1 MTAATDRTK
10 ERADRAQRSI
20 RSLLADS
27 AYATVGAG
35 GAAIEFVRS
44 IDRVRADQARN
55 LGKDAPNQLRQLRE
69 QSVASARS
77 AIDNGVTSVR
87 TMREQATKELDTLR
101 EQATKELD
109 TLREQATKE
118 FDGLAKRGRGLVGSV
133 RDSAAVRQAVGQT
146 RTARSRVKAAGTSV
160 GRAAEDTAKAVDR
173 AGTIVADRTEPGT
186 GQQTAARRTGT
197 PTPTGGRRGGAV
209 RPYEERTVD
218 ELRDRARE
226 LGIEGFSTMTK
237 DELIAALRR
246 QR

>member
-27 AYATVGAG
+27 AYATIGAG

-44 IDRVRADQARN
+44 IDRVRTEQARN
-55 LGKDAPNQLRQLRE
+55 LGKDTPNQLRQLRE
-69 QSVASARS
+69 QSVAGARS
-77 AIDNGVTSVR
+77 AIDNGVISVR
-87 TMREQATKELDTLR
+87 TLR

-118 FDGLAKRGRGLVGSV
+118 FDDLAKRGRGLVGSV

-186 GQQTAARRTGT
+186 GHQTAARRTGT

-218 ELRDRARE
+218 ELRDRAKE

>member
-27 AYATVGAG
+27 AYATIGAG

-44 IDRVRADQARN
+44 IDRNRADQARN

-69 QSVASARS
+69 QSVANARS
-77 AIDNGVTSVR
+77 AIDSGVTGVR
-87 TMREQATKELDTLR
+87 TLR

-133 RDSAAVRQAVGQT
+133 RDSAAVRQAVGQS

-173 AGTIVADRTEPGT
+173 AGTIVADRTEPGA
-186 GQQTAARRTGT
+186 GRQTAARRTGT

-237 DELIAALRR
+237 DELIAALRK

>member
-27 AYATVGAG
+27 AYATIGAG

-44 IDRVRADQARN
+44 IDRTRAGQARN
-55 LGKDAPNQLRQLRE
+55 LGKDAPKQLRQLRE
-69 QSVASARS
+69 QGVASARS
-77 AIDNGVTSVR
+77 AIDGSVTGVR
-87 TMREQATKELDTLR
+87 
-101 EQATKELD
+101 

-118 FDGLAKRGRGLVGSV
+118 FDDLAKRGRGLVGSV

-186 GQQTAARRTGT
+186 GQHTAGRTGT
-197 PTPTGGRRGGAV
+197 STATAGRRGGAV
-209 RPYEERTVD
+209 RPYEERTVE

-237 DELIAALRR
+237 DELIAALRK

>member
-27 AYATVGAG
+27 AYATIGAG

-44 IDRVRADQARN
+44 IDRVRAEQARN

-69 QSVASARS
+69 QSVANARS

-87 TMREQATKELDTLR
+87 TLR

-186 GQQTAARRTGT
+186 GHQTAARRTGT

-218 ELRDRARE
+218 ELRDRAKE

>member
-1 MTAATDRTK
+1 MTAATDRTR

-27 AYATVGAG
+27 AYATI

-44 IDRVRADQARN
+44 IDRVRAEQARN

-69 QSVASARS
+69 QSVANARS

-87 TMREQATKELDTLR
+87 TLR
-101 EQATKELD
+101 EQATKEFD

-173 AGTIVADRTEPGT
+173 AGTIVADSTEPGT
-186 GQQTAARRTGT
+186 GHQTAARRTGT

-218 ELRDRARE
+218 ELRDRAKE

>member
-27 AYATVGAG
+27 AYATIGAG

-44 IDRVRADQARN
+44 IDRVRTEQARN
-55 LGKDAPNQLRQLRE
+55 LGKDTPNQLRQLRE
-69 QSVASARS
+69 QSVAGARS

-87 TMREQATKELDTLR
+87 TLR

-118 FDGLAKRGRGLVGSV
+118 FDDLAKRGRGLVGSV

-146 RTARSRVKAAGTSV
+146 RTARSRVKAAGPSV
-160 GRAAEDTAKAVDR
+160 GGAAEDTAKAVDR

-186 GQQTAARRTGT
+186 SHQTAARRTGT

-218 ELRDRARE
+218 ELRDRAKE

>member
-27 AYATVGAG
+27 AYATIGAG

-44 IDRVRADQARN
+44 IDRVRAEQARN
-55 LGKDAPNQLRQLRE
+55 LGKDTPNQLRQLRE
-69 QSVASARS
+69 QSVAGARS

-87 TMREQATKELDTLR
+87 TLR

-118 FDGLAKRGRGLVGSV
+118 FDDLAKRGRGLVGSV

-186 GQQTAARRTGT
+186 GHQTAARRTGT

-218 ELRDRARE
+218 ELRDRAKE

>member
-27 AYATVGAG
+27 AYATIGAG

-44 IDRVRADQARN
+44 IDGVRAEQARN

-69 QSVASARS
+69 QSVAGARS

-87 TMREQATKELDTLR
+87 TLR

-133 RDSAAVRQAVGQT
+133 RDSAAVRQAIGQT

-186 GQQTAARRTGT
+186 GHQTAARRTGT

-218 ELRDRARE
+218 ELRDRAKE

>member
-27 AYATVGAG
+27 AYATIGAG

-44 IDRVRADQARN
+44 IDRVRAEQARS

-69 QSVASARS
+69 QSVAS
-77 AIDNGVTSVR
+77 VR
-87 TMREQATKELDTLR
+87 TLREQATKELDTLR

-186 GQQTAARRTGT
+186 GHQTAAGRTGT
-197 PTPTGGRRGGAV
+197 PTPTAGRRGGAV

-218 ELRDRARE
+218 ELRDRAKE

-237 DELIAALRR
+237 DELIAALRK

>member
-27 AYATVGAG
+27 AYATIGAG
-35 GAAIEFVRS
+35 GAAIEYVRS
-44 IDRVRADQARN
+44 IDRVRAEQARN

-69 QSVASARS
+69 QSVANARS

-87 TMREQATKELDTLR
+87 TLR

-186 GQQTAARRTGT
+186 GHQTAARRTGT

-218 ELRDRARE
+218 ELRDRAKE

>member
-1 MTAATDRTK
+1 MTAATDRTR

-27 AYATVGAG
+27 AYATIGAG

-44 IDRVRADQARN
+44 IDRVRAEQARN

-69 QSVASARS
+69 QSVANARS

-87 TMREQATKELDTLR
+87 TLR
-101 EQATKELD
+101 EQATKEFD

-186 GQQTAARRTGT
+186 GHQTAARRTGT

-218 ELRDRARE
+218 ELRDRAKE

>member
-27 AYATVGAG
+27 AYATIGAG

-44 IDRVRADQARN
+44 IDRVRAEQARN

-87 TMREQATKELDTLR
+87 TLR

-186 GQQTAARRTGT
+186 GHQTAARRTGT

-218 ELRDRARE
+218 ELRDRAKE
-226 LGIEGFSTMTK
+226 LGIEGFSTMSK

>member
-1 MTAATDRTK
+1 MTAATDRTR

-27 AYATVGAG
+27 AYATIGAG

-44 IDRVRADQARN
+44 IDRVRAEQARN

-69 QSVASARS
+69 QSVANARS

-87 TMREQATKELDTLR
+87 TLR
-101 EQATKELD
+101 EQATKEFD

-173 AGTIVADRTEPGT
+173 AGTIVADSTEPGT
-186 GQQTAARRTGT
+186 GHQTAARRTGT

-218 ELRDRARE
+218 ELRDRAKE

>member
-10 ERADRAQRSI
+10 ERADRAQRSM

-27 AYATVGAG
+27 AYATIGAG

-44 IDRVRADQARN
+44 IDRVRAEQARN

-69 QSVASARS
+69 QSVAGARS

-87 TMREQATKELDTLR
+87 TLR

-186 GQQTAARRTGT
+186 GHQTAARRTGT

-218 ELRDRARE
+218 ELRDRAKE

>member
-27 AYATVGAG
+27 AYATIGAG

-44 IDRVRADQARN
+44 IDRVRAEQARN

-69 QSVASARS
+69 QSVAGARS

-87 TMREQATKELDTLR
+87 TLR

-186 GQQTAARRTGT
+186 GHQTAARRTGT

-218 ELRDRARE
+218 ELRDRAKE

>member
-27 AYATVGAG
+27 AYATIGAG

-44 IDRVRADQARN
+44 IDRVRAEQARN

-87 TMREQATKELDTLR
+87 TLR

-118 FDGLAKRGRGLVGSV
+118 FDGLAERGRGLVGSV

-186 GQQTAARRTGT
+186 GHQTAARRTGT

-218 ELRDRARE
+218 ELRDRAKE

-237 DELIAALRR
+237 DELIAALRK

>member
-27 AYATVGAG
+27 AYATIGAG

-44 IDRVRADQARN
+44 IDRVRTEQARN
-55 LGKDAPNQLRQLRE
+55 LGKDTPNQLRQLRE
-69 QSVASARS
+69 QSVAGARS

-87 TMREQATKELDTLR
+87 TLR

-118 FDGLAKRGRGLVGSV
+118 FDDLAKRGRGLVGSV

-186 GQQTAARRTGT
+186 GHQTAARRTGT

-218 ELRDRARE
+218 ELRDRAKE

>member
-27 AYATVGAG
+27 AYATIGAG

-44 IDRVRADQARN
+44 IDRVRAEQARN

-69 QSVASARS
+69 QSVANARS

-87 TMREQATKELDTLR
+87 TLR

-173 AGTIVADRTEPGT
+173 AGTIVADSTEPGT
-186 GQQTAARRTGT
+186 GHQTAARRTGT

-218 ELRDRARE
+218 ELRDRAKE

>member
-27 AYATVGAG
+27 AYATIGAG

-44 IDRVRADQARN
+44 IDRVRAEQARN
-55 LGKDAPNQLRQLRE
+55 LGKDTPNQLRQLRE
-69 QSVASARS
+69 QSVAGARS

-87 TMREQATKELDTLR
+87 
-101 EQATKELD
+101 

-186 GQQTAARRTGT
+186 GHQTAARRTGT

-218 ELRDRARE
+218 ELRDRAKE